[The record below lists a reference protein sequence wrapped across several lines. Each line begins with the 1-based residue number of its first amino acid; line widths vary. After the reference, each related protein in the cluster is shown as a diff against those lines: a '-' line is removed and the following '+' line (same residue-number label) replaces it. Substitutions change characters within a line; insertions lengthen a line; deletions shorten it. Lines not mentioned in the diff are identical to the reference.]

1 MRIFEVDHPASQT
14 AKRERLAAAGIEIP
28 TNLEFVSID
37 FEHGSLREGLAAS
50 TLDFS
55 RAAFF
60 SCLGVLVY
68 LSEEAAYGLFRLVA
82 SFPDSS
88 EIVFTFSQPNSVLD
102 AVETM
107 RREAL
112 ASAADSMGEPWRTH
126 FDHGTL
132 VQRLREMGFTDVSV
146 LDPAEAQVRYFLGR
160 TDGLRPPRR
169 ENVACARK

>member
-1 MRIFEVDHPASQT
+1 M
-14 AKRERLAAAGIEIP
+14 
-28 TNLEFVSID
+28 
-37 FEHGSLREGLAAS
+37 REGLAAS

-102 AVETM
+102 AGEAA
-107 RREAL
+107 RRQAL
-112 ASAADSMGEPWRTH
+112 ASVAEAMGEPWRTH
-126 FDHGTL
+126 FDRETL
-132 VQRLREMGFTDVSV
+132 IRRLQEMGFTDVSV

-169 ENVACARK
+169 ENVGSARK